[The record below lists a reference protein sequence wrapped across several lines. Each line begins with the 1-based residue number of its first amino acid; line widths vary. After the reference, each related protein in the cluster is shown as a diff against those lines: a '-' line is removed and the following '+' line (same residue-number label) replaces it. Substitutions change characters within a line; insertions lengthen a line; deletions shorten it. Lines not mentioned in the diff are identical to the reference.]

1 MARLFV
7 QSVIPDSLKHPE
19 PRPAL
24 VPLRRGHEHPLPL
37 VGGIAMGGAIVAA
50 AVMWRRRPARALAPG
65 LHVPLEPEVPDA
77 RWLAAGEPKAVATRA
92 AGRLR
97 AALAAN
103 ATTQVSDT
111 WSAEITQVLGQLER
125 AEFSSASGTEIA
137 ALSTRARAL
146 AKALE
151 TGAPAP
157 ASP

>member
-1 MARLFV
+1 
-7 QSVIPDSLKHPE
+7 
-19 PRPAL
+19 
-24 VPLRRGHEHPLPL
+24 
-37 VGGIAMGGAIVAA
+37 
-50 AVMWRRRPARALAPG
+50 
-65 LHVPLEPEVPDA
+65 
-77 RWLAAGEPKAVATRA
+77 VATRA